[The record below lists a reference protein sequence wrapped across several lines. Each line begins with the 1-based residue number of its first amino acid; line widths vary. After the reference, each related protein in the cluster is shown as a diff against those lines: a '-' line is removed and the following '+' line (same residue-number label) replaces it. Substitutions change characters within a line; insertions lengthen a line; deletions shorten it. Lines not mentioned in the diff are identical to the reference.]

1 MSYIMEEENTTSP
14 STRRKIDS
22 MVRDLDSIVRL
33 LQQASLEQVQLDV
46 VEIENR
52 IDTMEEQLGSPTENP
67 NE

>member
-1 MSYIMEEENTTSP
+1 MEEENTSSP
-14 STRRKIDS
+14 SSRRKIDS

-52 IDTMEEQLGSPTENP
+52 IDTMEEQLGSPTVTL

>member
-1 MSYIMEEENTTSP
+1 MSYIMEEENTSSP

-33 LQQASLEQVQLDV
+33 LQQASLEQVQIDV
-46 VEIENR
+46 VEISDR
-52 IDTMEEQLGSPTENP
+52 IDAMEEQLGSPAANL

>member
-1 MSYIMEEENTTSP
+1 MEEENTNSP
-14 STRRKIDS
+14 SSRRKIDS

-52 IDTMEEQLGSPTENP
+52 IDTMEEQLGSPTVTL

>member
-1 MSYIMEEENTTSP
+1 MEEENTGSP

-22 MVRDLDSIVRL
+22 MVRDLDSIVCL

-46 VEIENR
+46 IEIENR

>member
-1 MSYIMEEENTTSP
+1 MSYIMEEENTSSP
-14 STRRKIDS
+14 SSRRKIDS

>member
-1 MSYIMEEENTTSP
+1 MEEENTTSP

-52 IDTMEEQLGSPTENP
+52 IDTMEEQLGSPTVTL

>member
-1 MSYIMEEENTTSP
+1 MSYIMEEENTSSP

>member
-1 MSYIMEEENTTSP
+1 MEEENTSSP
-14 STRRKIDS
+14 SSRRKIDS

-33 LQQASLEQVQLDV
+33 LQQASLEQVKLDV

>member
-1 MSYIMEEENTTSP
+1 MEEENTTSP

>member
-1 MSYIMEEENTTSP
+1 MSYIMEEENTSSP

-52 IDTMEEQLGSPTENP
+52 IDTMEEQLGSPTVTL

>member
-1 MSYIMEEENTTSP
+1 MEEENTTSP

-33 LQQASLEQVQLDV
+33 LQQASLEQVKLDV

>member
-1 MSYIMEEENTTSP
+1 MEEENTSSP

-46 VEIENR
+46 VEIGDR
-52 IDTMEEQLGSPTENP
+52 IDTMEEQLGSPAANL

>member
-1 MSYIMEEENTTSP
+1 MEEENTSSP

>member
-1 MSYIMEEENTTSP
+1 MEEENTSSP
-14 STRRKIDS
+14 SSRRKIDS

>member
-1 MSYIMEEENTTSP
+1 MSYIMEEENTSSP

-22 MVRDLDSIVRL
+22 MVRDIDSIVRL

>member
-1 MSYIMEEENTTSP
+1 MSYIMEEENTSSP
-14 STRRKIDS
+14 SSRRKIDS

-52 IDTMEEQLGSPTENP
+52 IDTMEEQLGSPTVTL

>member
-1 MSYIMEEENTTSP
+1 MSYIMEEENTSSP

-46 VEIENR
+46 VEIGDR
-52 IDTMEEQLGSPTENP
+52 IDTMEEQLGSPAANL